1 MRRFSTQMSWA
12 AGRGGFAIDA
22 AVDERL
28 GFLRR
33 TYALLTMQ
41 IALVGGLVSLVIR
54 NADLLLGI
62 TRLLFGNI
70 FVYLAIWFGISL
82 LTRSM
87 LAGDRSKAVQ
97 SAAAAIWVVFLAALT
112 APICWIAREA
122 TGSYTLVGQAFL
134 LTVSIFGALTAYVL
148 TTKKD
153 FSFLRGALW
162 IGSFAA
168 LAIVLLMSFTGLGA
182 GAYTWIP
189 FVYVVLLA
197 GWTLYDT
204 SQILH
209 RRPVNQ
215 HIAASVELLT
225 DFVLMFLYIVMIL
238 LNSSRD

>member
-1 MRRFSTQMSWA
+1 MRRFSTQLSWA
-12 AGRGGFAIDA
+12 ADQGGFAIDA

-41 IALVGGLVSLVIR
+41 IALVGGIVSLIIR
-54 NADLLLGI
+54 NEALLEGI
-62 TRLLFGNI
+62 ANVMFRNFL
-70 FVYLAIWFGISL
+70 VYFAIWFGLSL

-97 SAAAAIWVVFLAALT
+97 TAAAAIWVVFLSALT
-112 APICWIAREA
+112 APICYMAHQA
-122 TGSYTLVGQAFL
+122 TGSFAVVGQAFL
-134 LTVSIFGALTAYVL
+134 LTVSIFGALTTYVL

-162 IGSFAA
+162 IGSVGILVIF
-168 LAIVLLMSFTGLGA
+168 LLMSFSGIGA
-182 GAYTWIP
+182 GLYAWIP
-189 FVYVVLLA
+189 WVYVALLG

-225 DFVLMFLYIVMIL
+225 DFVLMFLYILMIL
-238 LNSSRD
+238 VNSSRD